1 MPRRKG
7 GLFLPLDVNF
17 MDDPRV
23 VRAGRDA
30 AWLYLAMAL
39 ACKRLNTDGRLE
51 PLQVDRL
58 HVPSWKKL
66 MPTLLHEEL
75 VLDLDDGSYT
85 IAAWF
90 RHNDPAAVVAER
102 RAADS
107 ARKRGTGS
115 ERNPNGIR
123 TESVPSRDV
132 EKNRVEKREVR
143 IPPHGPC
150 PGCSECPTSA
160 SLKVVGS

>member
-17 MDDPRV
+17 MDDPRI

-51 PLQVDRL
+51 SLQVGRL
-58 HVPSWKKL
+58 HITGWKKL
-66 MPTLLHEEL
+66 LPILLHEEL
-75 VLDLDDGSYT
+75 VLDLDDGAYT

-102 RAADS
+102 RASDA
-107 ARKRGTGS
+107 ARKRGQS
-115 ERNPNGIR
+115 PNGIR
-123 TESVPSRDV
+123 TESVPGRDV
-132 EKNRVEKREVR
+132 EKNRVEKRKVR
-143 IPPHGPC
+143 NPPHGPC
-150 PGCSECPTSA
+150 PGCPDCPS